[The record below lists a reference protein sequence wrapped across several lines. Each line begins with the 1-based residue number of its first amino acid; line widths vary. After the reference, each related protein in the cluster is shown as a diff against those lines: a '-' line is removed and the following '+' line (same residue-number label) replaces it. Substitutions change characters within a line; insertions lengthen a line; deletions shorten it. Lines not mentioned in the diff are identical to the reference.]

1 MSIEPLNSPS
11 LLGYLW
17 RARRALAPGVGLA
30 LLRSLAIAPC
40 PLIFARIIDQSV
52 PAGDTRSV
60 LLYTAL
66 FAALLGMH
74 YVFSILGANE
84 LAKVMARLMVELR
97 SRIFFRLQ
105 FLSFSYLDR
114 QKTGRLLSKY
124 AFDTQNIESLLYSVL
139 NQFLPV
145 ILYSTGVFLV
155 LAFLNWRLTA
165 ILVLALPVWA
175 FAKWRFFAKL
185 QITNHEARLAQEK
198 LTGTA
203 SEFISALR
211 LVRSF
216 GEEKQAE
223 QLLDRSSGDFARS
236 RVDQSWVS
244 AVFGTFTYVSTQAI
258 AALVVAGGA
267 ILAIQG
273 QMTVGTL
280 VAFIA
285 GLPVILAPVQMV
297 IGLSEPWFAGR
308 ESYASIKELIDS
320 PYVEEWHGAR
330 REKRLSG
337 DIVFD
342 RVSFTYPETEKRVIE
357 SFSLTIRPGENI
369 ALVGPSG
376 SGKSTLANL
385 LLGLYAPT
393 AGQILI
399 DGVPQSEWD
408 MRWIRRQMAVVMQ
421 ESILL
426 SGTVDE
432 NIRFA
437 HAGATDE
444 EVRAAA
450 RLANAEEFILKMP
463 QGYQTPIGERGV
475 TLSGGQR
482 QRLAIARAILRN
494 PPVLILDE
502 ATSALDYESER
513 LIQQALDRLAQG
525 RTVITIAHRLSTIKN
540 ADRIVVLRDG
550 AVLEEGDYNT
560 LLARGGAFAELITAQ
575 TIGAD
580 FIKAETASL
589 FPPSSALPPT
599 YSS

>member
-1 MSIEPLNSPS
+1 MSHEPLHAPT
-11 LLGYLW
+11 LRGYLW
-17 RARRALAPGVGLA
+17 RSRHALAPGVALA
-30 LLRSLAIAPC
+30 LLRSLAVAPC
-40 PLIFARIIDQSV
+40 PLIFARIIDHSI
-52 PAGDTRSV
+52 PAGDIRGIW
-60 LLYTAL
+60 LNTAL
-66 FAALLGMH
+66 FAALLGLH
-74 YVFSILGANE
+74 YFFSVVGANK
-84 LAKVMARLMVELR
+84 LAEVMARLMVELR

-124 AFDTQNIESLLYSVL
+124 TVDTQKIESLLYSIL
-139 NQFLPV
+139 NQLLPV
-145 ILYSTGVFLV
+145 VLYSGGVLVV

-165 ILVLALPVWA
+165 VLLLALPVWA

-185 QITNHEARLAQEK
+185 QRTNREARLAQEK
-198 LTGTA
+198 LTGAA

-216 GEEKQAE
+216 GEEKQAGL
-223 QLLDRSSGDFARS
+223 LLDRTSGDFARS

-244 AVFGTFTYVSTQAI
+244 AVFGTFTYISTQAI
-258 AALVVAGGA
+258 AALVVATGA
-267 ILAIQG
+267 ILAVNG
-273 QMTVGTL
+273 QMTIGTL

-285 GLPVILAPVQMV
+285 GLPVILSPVQMV

-320 PYVEEWHGAR
+320 PYVEEWRGAR
-330 REKRLSG
+330 RESRLTG

-342 RVSFTYPETEKRVIE
+342 RVAFTYPETEKRVIHE
-357 SFSLTIRPGENI
+357 LSLTIRPGENV

-393 AGQILI
+393 TGQILI
-399 DGVPQSEWD
+399 DGVPQREWD

-426 SGTVDE
+426 SGTVEE

-437 HAGATDE
+437 HATATDA

-463 QGYQTPIGERGV
+463 RGYATPVGEHGV

-482 QRLAIARAILRN
+482 QRLAIARAVLRN

-513 LIQQALDRLAQG
+513 LIRQALERLAQG

-540 ADRIVVLRDG
+540 ADRIIVLRDG
-550 AVLEEGDYNT
+550 AILEEGSYAS
-560 LLARGGAFAELITAQ
+560 LLARGGAFAELINAQ
-575 TIGAD
+575 TLGDDAP
-580 FIKAETASL
+580 A
-589 FPPSSALPPT
+589 P
-599 YSS
+599 

>member
-1 MSIEPLNSPS
+1 MSIEPLKSPS

-66 FAALLGMH
+66 FASLLGMH

-124 AFDTQNIESLLYSVL
+124 AFDTQKIESLLYSVL

-580 FIKAETASL
+580 FIKAETPSL
-589 FPPSSALPPT
+589 LPPPSALPPT

>member
-1 MSIEPLNSPS
+1 MSHEPLNSPS

-52 PAGDTRSV
+52 PASDTRSV

-66 FAALLGMH
+66 FTCLLGMH

-124 AFDTQNIESLLYSVL
+124 AFDTQKIESLLYSVL

-342 RVSFTYPETEKRVIE
+342 RVTFTYPETEKRVIE

-580 FIKAETASL
+580 FIKAETPSL
-589 FPPSSALPPT
+589 LPPPTALPPT
-599 YSS
+599 YPS

>member
-1 MSIEPLNSPS
+1 MSHEPLQAPT

-52 PAGDTRSV
+52 PAGDTRGV

-66 FAALLGMH
+66 FTALLALH
-74 YVFSILGANE
+74 YAFSVVGANE

-124 AFDTQNIESLLYSVL
+124 AFDTQKIESLLYTIL

-145 ILYSTGVFLV
+145 ILYSGGVLVV

-165 ILVLALPVWA
+165 VLLLALPVWA
-175 FAKWRFFAKL
+175 FAKWRFFARL
-185 QITNHEARLAQEK
+185 QRTNHEARLAQEK

-216 GEEKQAE
+216 GEEKRAE
-223 QLLDRSSGDFARS
+223 ELLDRTSDDFARS

-244 AVFGTFTYVSTQAI
+244 AVFGTFTYVSIQAI

-267 ILAIQG
+267 ILAING
-273 QMTVGTL
+273 QMTIGTL

-285 GLPVILAPVQMV
+285 GLPVILSPVQMV

-320 PYVEEWHGAR
+320 PYVEEWHGSR
-330 REKRLSG
+330 RETRLTG

-342 RVSFTYPETEKRVIE
+342 RVAFTYPETEKRVIHDL
-357 SFSLTIRPGENI
+357 SLTIRPGENV

-393 AGQILI
+393 TGQILI
-399 DGVPQSEWD
+399 DGVPQREWD

-426 SGTVDE
+426 SGTVEE

-437 HAGATDE
+437 HAAATEE

-450 RLANAEEFILKMP
+450 QLANAEEFILKMP
-463 QGYQTPIGERGV
+463 QGYATPVGERGV

-513 LIQQALDRLAQG
+513 LIQQAIERLAQG

-540 ADRIVVLRDG
+540 ADRIIVLRDG
-550 AVLEEGDYNT
+550 AILEEGDYAS
-560 LLARGGAFAELITAQ
+560 LLARGGAFAELIQAQ
-575 TIGAD
+575 TLGDDAP
-580 FIKAETASL
+580 AG
-589 FPPSSALPPT
+589 
-599 YSS
+599 